1 MRNRAEIEERMLSI
15 DALIEEVKT
24 ANRNC
29 AKTLTKK
36 LRDNPEN
43 PQYLME
49 YFEACN
55 KELKYT
61 KERQQML
68 ESERRILAWV
78 LSEK

>member
-1 MRNRAEIEERMLSI
+1 MRDRAEIEERMLYM
-15 DALIEEVKT
+15 DALIEEVKE
-24 ANRNC
+24 AHQNC
-29 AKTLTKK
+29 SKALTKK

-43 PQYLME
+43 PQYFME
-49 YFEACN
+49 CVDACN

-61 KERQQML
+61 HERQRAL